1 MSLEFSNSSYDTTTE
16 MQTTTPQRT
25 ETPNTT
31 QTVDT
36 SNINTVDTT
45 QKAKTTLETTDTKE
59 EDKKQK
65 KFDELK
71 KIFPGLE
78 SLFPSKSNEL
88 LSQLKTPEVQ
98 NLLWALDDF
107 AKNFM
112 NDKEVNQ
119 EKLFDTRKLLY
130 PELINTKYDPRNIPT
145 GIKNIIETI
154 KKLQNP
160 KLNNFDRSIL
170 TTWIAWIQ
178 FILKMETF
186 EHSRNVLNE
195 KRINQKIHTLASKLT
210 WKDAW
215 KLTESD
221 LTQINAKKN
230 SVGNLTFEACI
241 DDYLAGKFTVPEG
254 ATIDQ
259 IYEAREQYSIDQ
271 LSNNS
276 PERFHTAILTSSQN
290 NQGIKLDSFKQIKD
304 FADENDIKTANDLAN
319 IKSKE
324 SNGSLNR
331 QELIISALKG
341 SISPQK
347 TNKIL
352 QVIGQVYYNNKSIK
366 VDGIRWK
373 QTNTI
378 AKQLL
383 EDFKDNQK
391 FIDNGVIRK
400 LQQILKTRPKYNT
413 SIIERSLK
421 DRMQASVFDTQKTTA
436 YYKAHPEENP
446 LLKNANNSVK
456 NANSKD
462 NQSQQEQQATTELTK
477 NSFTDI
483 ADSTI
488 DNMIPE
494 DELKKSAWAFVDR
507 LIKQGAIKIE
517 DKQEKNS
524 DSDTDSEEESQTSLS
539 FPTKES
545 AIKAVINWEIS
556 TKKLEALNKARE
568 SSPEKTD
575 LFNKQKEQ
583 LIEALKFSAS
593 QTVIDA
599 GANFLRNMGVQLEWT
614 QKLITVSED
623 VHYYE
628 FTSTDG
634 IKYYYRPDTW
644 NISTPNLSTIDHKQK
659 SLKIWLQ
666 ENYTILHH
674 IPTYAQLTDQAQN
687 LSFLNTQKP
696 KSSADLAKIIKKG
709 MDQNISLSVWDL
721 ETIAVKEVI
730 QKETAKTHI
739 AEDLQSI
746 FGNQYLNNVTETL
759 NPELYKTLQPLLN
772 TLSNPNLTSK
782 ELSTL
787 HKLTNT
793 LSQRAKTP
801 PPQSPNAKFQEF
813 THMNQLALDTP
824 QNLFVLLS
832 NQDELNKLADPNL
845 RKNTNQNPEI
855 AQQKTEFWLSILFKF
870 LEKPIE
876 WKWSEF
882 NILDLQKLDPLIN
895 NLSDPN
901 LLKNG
906 YKNLIENIKNTYRP
920 IIEFQAGIRDRAAAH
935 EALQRAKDLP

>member
-1 MSLEFSNSSYDTTTE
+1 MNPEFSNSYDNSTERKTTTL
-16 MQTTTPQRT
+16 QGT
-25 ETPNTT
+25 ENLGQNATDKSE
-31 QTVDT
+31 QA
-36 SNINTVDTT
+36 
-45 QKAKTTLETTDTKE
+45 KADAE
-59 EDKKQK
+59 KQK
-65 KFDELK
+65 ELK
-71 KIFPGLE
+71 KQQEQEENQKLIDQLNVLKTDFPGLE
-78 SLFPSKSNEL
+78 SLFPSKNNEL
-88 LSQLKTPEVQ
+88 LTQLKTPEVQ
-98 NLLWALDDF
+98 NLLQTLDNF

-119 EKLFDTRKLLY
+119 KKLFDTRKLLY
-130 PELINTKYDPRNIPT
+130 PELINTEYDPRNIPT

-186 EHSRNVLNE
+186 ENSRAILNE
-195 KRINQKIHTLASKLT
+195 NRINQKIHTLASKLT

-221 LTQINAKKN
+221 LTQINAKKK

-241 DDYLAGKFTVPEG
+241 DDYLAEKFTVSEG

-304 FADENDIKTANDLAN
+304 FSDENSIKIANDQAN
-319 IKSKE
+319 LKSKE
-324 SNGSLNR
+324 TNGFLNR

-341 SISPQK
+341 SRSPQE

-456 NANSKD
+456 STGAEYKK
-462 NQSQQEQQATTELTK
+462 SQQERQATVELTK
-477 NSFTDI
+477 GSFNDI
-483 ADSTI
+483 DDSTI

-494 DELKKSAWAFVDR
+494 DELIKSAWAFVDR

-524 DSDTDSEEESQTSLS
+524 DSESNSEEEDQNFLS
-539 FPTKES
+539 FPTKKS
-545 AIKAVINWEIS
+545 AIETVLTWETS

-568 SSPEKTD
+568 SSPEKVQ
-575 LFNKQKEQ
+575 LFSAQKELLTQ
-583 LIEALKFSAS
+583 TLKISAKE
-593 QTVIDA
+593 TVVRA
-599 GANFLRNMGVQLEWT
+599 GTDFLRKMGVQLEGS
-614 QKLITVSED
+614 QKLITLNNW

-628 FTSTDG
+628 FSSTDG

-644 NISTPNLSTIDHKQK
+644 NISTPNLNSIDHNQK
-659 SLKIWLQ
+659 ELKLWFQ
-666 ENYTILHH
+666 GKYTILHH
-674 IPTYAQLTDQAQN
+674 IPSYAQLTEQAQN
-687 LSFLNTQKP
+687 LSFLNTEKP
-696 KSSADLAKIIKKG
+696 KSNEELSKIIKNG
-709 MDQNISLSVWDL
+709 MQSNIDLSVWEL
-721 ETIAVKEVI
+721 ETDAVKEII
-730 QKETAKTHI
+730 QKENTKTKI
-739 AEDLQSI
+739 AQDIINTFNSDQNLNLKQEENPLLYQTLQS
-746 FGNQYLNNVTETL
+746 
-759 NPELYKTLQPLLN
+759 LLN
-772 TLSNPNLTSK
+772 TLNTPRLSTSQVQ
-782 ELSTL
+782 TL
-787 HKLTNT
+787 HKFTKFLKEQFNLSRTNQQKINANPET
-793 LSQRAKTP
+793 MTSLSQIQLKTP
-801 PPQSPNAKFQEF
+801 QELF
-813 THMNQLALDTP
+813 ALI
-824 QNLFVLLS
+824 S
-832 NQDELNKLADPNL
+832 NHLEIQKLKDPTQ
-845 RKNTNQNPEI
+845 RKREE
-855 AQQKTEFWLSILFKF
+855 KSEFWISILLKF
-870 LEKPIE
+870 LEKNIPGE
-876 WKWSEF
+876 SSEF
-882 NILDLQKLDPLIN
+882 NIIDIKKLEPLIN
-895 NLSDPN
+895 NMTDPN
-901 LLKNG
+901 ILKKPE
-906 YKNLIENIKNTYRP
+906 YSKLISSIKNLYPRVIEANARKKE
-920 IIEFQAGIRDRAAAH
+920 EF
-935 EALQRAKDLP
+935 ELNALEQQFSS

>member
-1 MSLEFSNSSYDTTTE
+1 MSLEFSNSYDNTTE
-16 MQTTTPQRT
+16 TKITTPQGT
-25 ETPNTT
+25 EKP
-31 QTVDT
+31 TVNP
-36 SNINTVDTT
+36 SNIDNTVDTAP
-45 QKAKTTLETTDTKE
+45 KAKTTPETTDTKE
-59 EDKKQK
+59 DDKKQK

-107 AKNFM
+107 AKDFM
-112 NDKEVNQ
+112 DDKGINQ
-119 EKLFDTRKLLY
+119 KKLFDTRKLLY
-130 PELINTKYDPRNIPT
+130 PELINTEYDPTNIPT

-160 KLNNFDRSIL
+160 KLSNFDRSIL
-170 TTWIAWIQ
+170 TASIAWIQ
-178 FILKMETF
+178 FITRMATF
-186 EHSRNVLNE
+186 ERSRTILNE
-195 KRINQKIHTLASKLT
+195 NRINEKIHTLASKLT

-254 ATIDQ
+254 TSIDQ
-259 IYEAREQYSIDQ
+259 LYEAREQYSIDQ
-271 LSNNS
+271 LSNKS
-276 PERFHTAILTSSQN
+276 PERFRTALLSSSQN
-290 NQGIKLDSFKQIKD
+290 NQGIKLDSFKQIRD
-304 FADENDIKTANDLAN
+304 FSDENSIQTVNDQANL
-319 IKSKE
+319 KSKE
-324 SNGSLNR
+324 TNGFLNR
-331 QELIISALKG
+331 QELIISAIKG
-341 SISPQK
+341 SRSAEG

-352 QVIGQVYYNNKSIK
+352 QIIGQVYYNNKSIK

-383 EDFKDNQK
+383 EDFKGNQK
-391 FIDNGVIRK
+391 FIDNGIISK

-421 DRMQASVFDTQKTTA
+421 DRMQASVFDTQKTIVYSKKHTQ
-436 YYKAHPEENP
+436 ENP
-446 LLKNANNSVK
+446 LLKNVNNSVK
-456 NANSKD
+456 NTNSEYK
-462 NQSQQEQQATTELTK
+462 QSQQELQATAELTK
-477 NSFTDI
+477 DSFKHID
-483 ADSTI
+483 DSTI

-494 DELKKSAWAFVDR
+494 DELIKSAWAFVDR
-507 LIKQGAIKIE
+507 LIKQDAIKIE
-517 DKQEKNS
+517 DKQGEKTETENN
-524 DSDTDSEEESQTSLS
+524 SEEESQNYLS

-545 AIKAVINWEIS
+545 AIKAVLSWEIS
-556 TKKLEALNKARE
+556 TKELEILNKERE
-568 SSPEKTD
+568 SSPEKAQ
-575 LFNKQKEQ
+575 LFSVQKE
-583 LIEALKFSAS
+583 LLTEALKTSAKE
-593 QTVIDA
+593 TVIDA

-730 QKETAKTHI
+730 LKETAKTQI

-801 PPQSPNAKFQEF
+801 PPQSPNTKFQEF

-824 QNLFVLLS
+824 QNLLVLLS
-832 NQDELNKLADPNL
+832 NQDELNKIADPNL

-876 WKWSEF
+876 WKWAEF

-901 LLKNG
+901 LLKNR

-920 IIEFQAGIRDRAAAH
+920 KIESQSRSKDLTDANN
-935 EALQRAKDLP
+935 ALQATQKLP

>member
-1 MSLEFSNSSYDTTTE
+1 MSLEFSYDTTDP
-16 MQTTTPQRT
+16 QITTPQGT
-25 ETPNTT
+25 EKPTVNPSNID
-31 QTVDT
+31 TVDT
-36 SNINTVDTT
+36 P
-45 QKAKTTLETTDTKE
+45 KAKTAPETTDTKE
-59 EDKKQK
+59 EDENKKLINQLNS
-65 KFDELK
+65 LK
-71 KIFPGLE
+71 TKFPGLE

-88 LSQLKTPEVQ
+88 LSQLKTSEAQ

-112 NDKEVNQ
+112 DDKGINQ

-130 PELINTKYDPRNIPT
+130 PELINTEYDPMDIPT

-154 KKLQNP
+154 KKLQNS
-160 KLNNFDRSIL
+160 KLSNFDRSIL

-178 FILKMETF
+178 VILKMKTF
-186 EHSRNVLNE
+186 EHSRTVLNE
-195 KRINQKIHTLASKLT
+195 NRINQKIHTLASKLT
-210 WKDAW
+210 WKDTW

-241 DDYLAGKFTVPEG
+241 DDYLAGKLTVPEG

-276 PERFHTAILTSSQN
+276 RERFHTAILSSSQN
-290 NQGIKLDSFKQIKD
+290 NQGIKLNSFNQITD
-304 FADENDIKTANDLAN
+304 FADENNIEKVNDKTNL
-319 IKSKE
+319 KSKE
-324 SNGSLNR
+324 TNGFLNR

-383 EDFKDNQK
+383 EDFKNNQK
-391 FIDNGVIRK
+391 FIDNGIINK
-400 LQQILKTRPKYNT
+400 LQQILKTRQKYNT

-421 DRMQASVFDTQKTTA
+421 DRMQASVFDTQKTIV
-436 YYKAHPEENP
+436 YSKKHPQENP
-446 LLKNANNSVK
+446 LLKNVNNSVK
-456 NANSKD
+456 NTNSEYK
-462 NQSQQEQQATTELTK
+462 QSQQELQATAELTK
-477 NSFTDI
+477 DSFKHID
-483 ADSTI
+483 DSTI

-494 DELKKSAWAFVDR
+494 DELIKSAWAFVDR
-507 LIKQGAIKIE
+507 LIKQDAIKIE
-517 DKQEKNS
+517 DKQGEKTETENNS
-524 DSDTDSEEESQTSLS
+524 EAETQNYLS

-545 AIKAVINWEIS
+545 AIKAVLSWEIS
-556 TKKLEALNKARE
+556 TKELEILNKERE
-568 SSPEKTD
+568 KSPEKAQ
-575 LFNKQKEQ
+575 LFNSQKE
-583 LIEALKFSAS
+583 LLTEALKTSAKE
-593 QTVIDA
+593 TVVRA
-599 GANFLRNMGVQLEWT
+599 GADFLRNMGVQLEWT
-614 QKLITVSED
+614 QKLITVNEE

-659 SLKIWLQ
+659 NLKIWLQ
-666 ENYTILHH
+666 ESYTILHH

-696 KSSADLAKIIKKG
+696 ESSADLANLIKKG

-730 QKETAKTHI
+730 QKETTKTQI

-746 FGNQYLNNVTETL
+746 FGNQYLNNITETL

-772 TLSNPNLTSK
+772 TISNPNLTSR
-782 ELSTL
+782 ELSPL
-787 HKLTNT
+787 RKLTNT

-824 QNLFVLLS
+824 QNLLVLLS

-845 RKNTNQNPEI
+845 RKNHNQNPEI

-920 IIEFQAGIRDRAAAH
+920 KIESQARARDLTDAH
-935 EALQRAKDLP
+935 NALQATQKLP

>member
-1 MSLEFSNSSYDTTTE
+1 MNPEFSKSYDNTTETKTTTL
-16 MQTTTPQRT
+16 QGT
-25 ETPNTT
+25 ENLGQNATDKSE
-31 QTVDT
+31 Q
-36 SNINTVDTT
+36 
-45 QKAKTTLETTDTKE
+45 AKTDTE
-59 EDKKQK
+59 KQK
-65 KFDELK
+65 ELK
-71 KIFPGLE
+71 KQQEQEENQKLIDQLNILKTDFPGLE
-78 SLFPSKSNEL
+78 SLFPSKNNEL
-88 LSQLKTPEVQ
+88 LTQLKTPEVQ
-98 NLLWALDDF
+98 NLLQTLDNF

-119 EKLFDTRKLLY
+119 KKLFDTRKLLY
-130 PELINTKYDPRNIPT
+130 PELINTEYDPRNIPT

-221 LTQINAKKN
+221 LAKINAQKN

-259 IYEAREQYSIDQ
+259 IYKAREQSSIDQ

-276 PERFHTAILTSSQN
+276 PERFRTALLSSSQN

-304 FADENDIKTANDLAN
+304 FSDENSIKEANDQAN
-319 IKSKE
+319 LKSKE
-324 SNGSLNR
+324 SNGFLNR

-341 SISPQK
+341 SRSPQE

-456 NANSKD
+456 STGAEYKK
-462 NQSQQEQQATTELTK
+462 SQQERQATVELTK
-477 NSFTDI
+477 GSFNDI
-483 ADSTI
+483 DDSTI

-494 DELKKSAWAFVDR
+494 DKLKTSAWAFVDR
-507 LIKQGAIKIE
+507 LIKQGAIKITE
-517 DKQEKNS
+517 NN
-524 DSDTDSEEESQTSLS
+524 SEEESQNYLS
-539 FPTKES
+539 FPTKKS
-545 AIKAVINWEIS
+545 AIKTVLSWEIS
-556 TKKLEALNKARE
+556 TKELETLNKARE
-568 SSPEKTD
+568 SSPEKVQ
-575 LFNKQKEQ
+575 LFSAQKELLTQ
-583 LIEALKFSAS
+583 TLKISAKE
-593 QTVIDA
+593 TVVRA
-599 GANFLRNMGVQLEWT
+599 GTDFLRKMGVQLEGS
-614 QKLITVSED
+614 QKLITLNNW

-628 FTSTDG
+628 FSSTDG

-644 NISTPNLSTIDHKQK
+644 NISTPNLNSIDHNQK
-659 SLKIWLQ
+659 ELKLWFQ
-666 ENYTILHH
+666 GKYTILHH
-674 IPTYAQLTDQAQN
+674 IPSYAQLTEQAQN
-687 LSFLNTQKP
+687 LSFLNTEKP
-696 KSSADLAKIIKKG
+696 KSNEELSKIIKNG
-709 MDQNISLSVWDL
+709 MQSNIDLSVWEL
-721 ETIAVKEVI
+721 ETDAVKEII
-730 QKETAKTHI
+730 QKENTKTKI
-739 AEDLQSI
+739 AQDIINTFNSDQNLNLKQEENPLLYQTLQS
-746 FGNQYLNNVTETL
+746 
-759 NPELYKTLQPLLN
+759 LLN
-772 TLSNPNLTSK
+772 TLNTPR
-782 ELSTL
+782 LSTSQL
-787 HKLTNT
+787 QTLQKFSKILKEQFNLSRTNQQKINANPET
-793 LSQRAKTP
+793 MTSLSQIQLKTP
-801 PPQSPNAKFQEF
+801 QELF
-813 THMNQLALDTP
+813 ALI
-824 QNLFVLLS
+824 S
-832 NQDELNKLADPNL
+832 NHLEIQKLKDPTQ
-845 RKNTNQNPEI
+845 RKREE
-855 AQQKTEFWLSILFKF
+855 KSEFWISILLKF
-870 LEKPIE
+870 LEKNIPGE
-876 WKWSEF
+876 LSEF
-882 NILDLQKLDPLIN
+882 NIIDLKKLEPLIN
-895 NLSDPN
+895 NLTDPN
-901 LLKNG
+901 ILKKPEYNNLISSI
-906 YKNLIENIKNTYRP
+906 KNLYSKEIEKQESEVNK
-920 IIEFQAGIRDRAAAH
+920 IRTD
-935 EALQRAKDLP
+935 EILNEIDNS

>member
-1 MSLEFSNSSYDTTTE
+1 MSLEFSYDTTDP
-16 MQTTTPQRT
+16 QITTPQGT
-25 ETPNTT
+25 EKPTVNPSNID
-31 QTVDT
+31 TVDT
-36 SNINTVDTT
+36 P
-45 QKAKTTLETTDTKE
+45 KAKTAPETTDTKE
-59 EDKKQK
+59 EDKNQK
-65 KFDELK
+65 LLNSLK
-71 KIFPGLE
+71 TKFPGLE
-78 SLFPSKSNEL
+78 YLFPSKSSEL
-88 LSQLKTPEVQ
+88 LSQLKTQKVQ
-98 NLLWALDDF
+98 DLLQTLDDF

-112 NDKEVNQ
+112 DDKGINQ

-130 PELINTKYDPRNIPT
+130 PELVNTEYDPMDIPT
-145 GIKNIIETI
+145 GIENIIETI

-160 KLNNFDRSIL
+160 KLSNFDRSIL

-178 FILKMETF
+178 FITRMATF
-186 EHSRNVLNE
+186 ERSRTILNE

-276 PERFHTAILTSSQN
+276 RERFHTAILSSSQN
-290 NQGIKLDSFKQIKD
+290 NQGIKLNSFNQITD
-304 FADENDIKTANDLAN
+304 FADENNIEKVNDKTNL
-319 IKSKE
+319 KSKE
-324 SNGSLNR
+324 TNGFLNR

-383 EDFKDNQK
+383 EDFKNNQK
-391 FIDNGVIRK
+391 FIDNGIINK
-400 LQQILKTRPKYNT
+400 LQQILKTRQKYNT

-421 DRMQASVFDTQKTTA
+421 DRMQASVFDTQKTIVYSKKHTQ
-436 YYKAHPEENP
+436 ENP
-446 LLKNANNSVK
+446 LLKNANNPVK
-456 NANSKD
+456 NTNSEYK
-462 NQSQQEQQATTELTK
+462 QSQQELQATAELTK
-477 NSFTDI
+477 DSFKHI
-483 ADSTI
+483 GDSTI

-494 DELKKSAWAFVDR
+494 DELIKSAWAFVDR
-507 LIKQGAIKIE
+507 LIKQDAIKIE
-517 DKQEKNS
+517 DKQGEKTETENNS
-524 DSDTDSEEESQTSLS
+524 EAETQNYLS

-545 AIKAVINWEIS
+545 AIKAVLSWEIS
-556 TKKLEALNKARE
+556 TKELEILNKERE
-568 SSPEKTD
+568 KSPEKAQ
-575 LFNKQKEQ
+575 LFNSQKE
-583 LIEALKFSAS
+583 LLTEALKTSAKE
-593 QTVIDA
+593 TVVRA
-599 GANFLRNMGVQLEWT
+599 GADFLRNMGVQLEWT
-614 QKLITVSED
+614 QKLITVNEE

-659 SLKIWLQ
+659 NLKIWLQ
-666 ENYTILHH
+666 ESYTILHH

-696 KSSADLAKIIKKG
+696 ESSADLANIIKKG
-709 MDQNISLSVWDL
+709 IEQNISLSVWDL

-730 QKETAKTHI
+730 QKETAKTQI

-787 HKLTNT
+787 RKLTNT

-824 QNLFVLLS
+824 QNLLVLLS

-845 RKNTNQNPEI
+845 RKSTNQNPEI
-855 AQQKTEFWLSILFKF
+855 APQKTEFWLSILFKF

-920 IIEFQAGIRDRAAAH
+920 KIESQARARDLTDAH
-935 EALQRAKDLP
+935 NALQATQKLP

>member
-1 MSLEFSNSSYDTTTE
+1 MSLEFSNSSYDTTET
-16 MQTTTPQRT
+16 QITTQITTPQGT
-25 ETPNTT
+25 EKPTVNPSNID
-31 QTVDT
+31 TVDT
-36 SNINTVDTT
+36 P
-45 QKAKTTLETTDTKE
+45 KAKTAPETTDTKE
-59 EDKKQK
+59 EDKNQK
-65 KFDELK
+65 LINQLNTLK
-71 KIFPGLE
+71 TKFPGLE

-88 LSQLKTPEVQ
+88 LSQLKTPEAQ

-119 EKLFDTRKLLY
+119 KKLFDTRKLLY
-130 PELINTKYDPRNIPT
+130 PELVNTKFDPTNIPT

-772 TLSNPNLTSK
+772 TLSNPNFTSK

-801 PPQSPNAKFQEF
+801 PPQSPNVKFQEF

-824 QNLFVLLS
+824 QNLLVLLS

-876 WKWSEF
+876 WKWAEF

-901 LLKNG
+901 LLKNR

-920 IIEFQAGIRDRAAAH
+920 KIEAKARFNDLNAAKQALD
-935 EALQRAKDLP
+935 QAKQI

>member
-1 MSLEFSNSSYDTTTE
+1 MSLEFSNSSYDNSTE
-16 MQTTTPQRT
+16 RKPTPQGT
-25 ETPNTT
+25 EHPNTT

-36 SNINTVDTT
+36 LTSAVDTT
-45 QKAKTTLETTDTKE
+45 QTVDSAPNTTDTKE

-71 KIFPGLE
+71 KKFPGLE
-78 SLFPSKSNEL
+78 SLFPSKNNEL
-88 LSQLKTPEVQ
+88 LTQLKTPEVQ
-98 NLLWALDDF
+98 NLLQTLDNF

-119 EKLFDTRKLLY
+119 KKLFDTRKLLY
-130 PELINTKYDPRNIPT
+130 PELINTEYDPRNIPT

-221 LTQINAKKN
+221 LTQINAKKK

-259 IYEAREQYSIDQ
+259 IYKAREQSSIDQ

-276 PERFHTAILTSSQN
+276 PERFRTALLSSSQN

-304 FADENDIKTANDLAN
+304 FSDENSIKEANDQAN
-319 IKSKE
+319 LKSKE
-324 SNGSLNR
+324 SNGFLNR

-341 SISPQK
+341 SRSPQE

-456 NANSKD
+456 STGAEYKK
-462 NQSQQEQQATTELTK
+462 SQQERQATVELTK
-477 NSFTDI
+477 GSFNDI
-483 ADSTI
+483 DDSTI

-494 DELKKSAWAFVDR
+494 DKLKTSAWAFVDR
-507 LIKQGAIKIE
+507 LIKQGAIKITE
-517 DKQEKNS
+517 NN
-524 DSDTDSEEESQTSLS
+524 SEEESQNYLS
-539 FPTKES
+539 FPTKKS
-545 AIKAVINWEIS
+545 AIKTVLSWETS

-568 SSPEKTD
+568 SSPEKVQ
-575 LFNKQKEQ
+575 LFSAQKELLTQ
-583 LIEALKFSAS
+583 TLKISAKE
-593 QTVIDA
+593 TVVRA
-599 GANFLRNMGVQLEWT
+599 GTDFLRKMGVQLEGS
-614 QKLITVSED
+614 QKLITLNNW

-628 FTSTDG
+628 FSSTDG

-644 NISTPNLSTIDHKQK
+644 NISTPNLNSIDHNQK
-659 SLKIWLQ
+659 ELKLWFQ
-666 ENYTILHH
+666 GKYTILHH
-674 IPTYAQLTDQAQN
+674 IPSYAQLTEQAQN
-687 LSFLNTQKP
+687 LSFLNTEKP
-696 KSSADLAKIIKKG
+696 KSNEELSKIIKNG
-709 MDQNISLSVWDL
+709 MQSNIDLSVWEL
-721 ETIAVKEVI
+721 ETDAVKEII
-730 QKETAKTHI
+730 QKENTKTKI
-739 AEDLQSI
+739 AQDIINTFNSDQNLNLKQEENPLLYQTLQS
-746 FGNQYLNNVTETL
+746 
-759 NPELYKTLQPLLN
+759 LLN
-772 TLSNPNLTSK
+772 TLNTPR
-782 ELSTL
+782 LSASQLQTL
-787 HKLTNT
+787 HKFTKILKEQFNLSRTNQQKINANPET
-793 LSQRAKTP
+793 MTSLSQIQLKTP
-801 PPQSPNAKFQEF
+801 QELF
-813 THMNQLALDTP
+813 ALI
-824 QNLFVLLS
+824 S
-832 NQDELNKLADPNL
+832 NHLEIQKLKDPTQ
-845 RKNTNQNPEI
+845 RKREE
-855 AQQKTEFWLSILFKF
+855 KSDFWISILLKF
-870 LEKPIE
+870 LEKNIPGE
-876 WKWSEF
+876 SSEF
-882 NILDLQKLDPLIN
+882 NIIDIKKLEPLIN
-895 NLSDPN
+895 NLTDPN
-901 LLKNG
+901 ILKKPE
-906 YKNLIENIKNTYRP
+906 YSKLISSIKNLYPRVIEANARKKE
-920 IIEFQAGIRDRAAAH
+920 EF
-935 EALQRAKDLP
+935 ELNALEQQFSS

>member
-1 MSLEFSNSSYDTTTE
+1 MSLESSYDTTDP
-16 MQTTTPQRT
+16 QITTPQGTKNLDTTVDSTISTADT
-25 ETPNTT
+25 EKFEKT
-31 QTVDT
+31 QTEAEAE
-36 SNINTVDTT
+36 
-45 QKAKTTLETTDTKE
+45 KARARAEAE
-59 EDKKQK
+59 KQK

-71 KIFPGLE
+71 TIFPALTNTPNLKNNE
-78 SLFPSKSNEL
+78 SIITTLKQFSDSFITKDSKSWKLLMKDKDLFDIRKLKKDPNAIYDNEKKDPNFEARKHNIQIL
-88 LSQLKTPEVQ
+88 LSKQKSPNQIQL
-98 NLLWALDDF
+98 A
-107 AKNFM
+107 
-112 NDKEVNQ
+112 
-119 EKLFDTRKLLY
+119 
-130 PELINTKYDPRNIPT
+130 
-145 GIKNIIETI
+145 IKNI
-154 KKLQNP
+154 QNFMRNSHYEHLRAS
-160 KLNNFDRSIL
+160 LNEQR
-170 TTWIAWIQ
+170 IAP
-178 FILKMETF
+178 KMERLKNLIGADQMKTA
-186 EHSRNVLNE
+186 R
-195 KRINQKIHTLASKLT
+195 KI
-210 WKDAW
+210 
-215 KLTESD
+215 SD
-221 LTQINAKKN
+221 QY
-230 SVGNLTFEACI
+230 GNLTFEVFL
-241 DDYLAGKFTVPEG
+241 DDYLSKNFTLPW
-254 ATIDQ
+254 TKDIRQ
-259 IYEAREQYSIDQ
+259 IYSTWEFYYITK
-271 LSNNS
+271 LSNRT
-276 PERFHTAILTSSQN
+276 PERYKYALQTTTEN
-290 NQGIKLDSFKQIKD
+290 NQRFKNEALSQTRNPNNTN
-304 FADENDIKTANDLAN
+304 EV
-319 IKSKE
+319 KSKNE
-324 SNGSLNR
+324 ISIRKAKEANGLLNR
-331 QELIISALKG
+331 QELIISALKTT
-341 SISPQK
+341 K
-347 TNKIL
+347 DNKDLIKKI
-352 QVIGQVYYNNKSIK
+352 QVIGQVYYNNNQISI
-366 VDGIRWK
+366 DGVRWV
-373 QTNTI
+373 QTQAI
-378 AKQLL
+378 AEKLVNEFKNNEKFNAHWIIKNL
-383 EDFKDNQK
+383 EGLIKRQK
-391 FIDNGVIRK
+391 
-400 LQQILKTRPKYNT
+400 KYNT
-413 SIIERSLK
+413 KAFKEGLSRNQK
-421 DRMQASVFDTQKTTA
+421 YTAFDTSTTDASRKFNPENNILLEGQRKT
-436 YYKAHPEENP
+436 E
-446 LLKNANNSVK
+446 
-456 NANSKD
+456 
-462 NQSQQEQQATTELTK
+462 ELTK
-477 NSFTDI
+477 DEKDNTQALTQRSFENLDN
-483 ADSTI
+483 ATI
-488 DNMIPE
+488 SNMIPKE
-494 DELKKSAWAFVDR
+494 EEEKAAGAFIDR
-507 LIKQGAIKIE
+507 LIKEGLISIK
-517 DKQEKNS
+517 DQKDQNS
-524 DSDTDSEEESQTSLS
+524 NSDTDSKEESQTSLS
-539 FPTKES
+539 FSSKRE
-545 AIKAVINWEIS
+545 AIKVVLSWEIS
-556 TKKLEALNKARE
+556 TEKLKDLNQARE
-568 SSPEKTD
+568 SSPEKTE

-623 VHYYE
+623 IHYYE

-801 PPQSPNAKFQEF
+801 PPQSPNVKFQEF

-824 QNLFVLLS
+824 QNLLVLLS

-876 WKWSEF
+876 WKWAEF

-920 IIEFQAGIRDRAAAH
+920 KIEAKVRFNDLNAAKQALDQATQI
-935 EALQRAKDLP
+935 

>member
-1 MSLEFSNSSYDTTTE
+1 MNPEFSKSYDNTTETKTTTL
-16 MQTTTPQRT
+16 QGT
-25 ETPNTT
+25 ENLGQNATDKSE
-31 QTVDT
+31 Q
-36 SNINTVDTT
+36 
-45 QKAKTTLETTDTKE
+45 AKTDTE
-59 EDKKQK
+59 KQK
-65 KFDELK
+65 ELK
-71 KIFPGLE
+71 KQQEQEENQKLIDQLNILKTDFPGLE
-78 SLFPSKSNEL
+78 SLFPSKNNEL
-88 LSQLKTPEVQ
+88 LTQLKTPEVQ
-98 NLLWALDDF
+98 NLLQTLDNF

-119 EKLFDTRKLLY
+119 KKLFDTRKLLY
-130 PELINTKYDPRNIPT
+130 PELINTEYDPRNIPT

-221 LTQINAKKN
+221 LAKINAQKN

-259 IYEAREQYSIDQ
+259 IYKAREQSSIDQ

-276 PERFHTAILTSSQN
+276 PERFRTALLSSSQN

-304 FADENDIKTANDLAN
+304 FSDENSIKEANDQAN
-319 IKSKE
+319 LKSKE
-324 SNGSLNR
+324 SNGFLNR

-341 SISPQK
+341 SRSPQE

-456 NANSKD
+456 STGAEYKK
-462 NQSQQEQQATTELTK
+462 SQQERQATVELTK
-477 NSFTDI
+477 GSFNDI
-483 ADSTI
+483 DDSTI

-494 DELKKSAWAFVDR
+494 DKLKTSAWAFVDR
-507 LIKQGAIKIE
+507 LIKQGAIKITE
-517 DKQEKNS
+517 NN
-524 DSDTDSEEESQTSLS
+524 SEEESQNYLS
-539 FPTKES
+539 FPTKKS
-545 AIKAVINWEIS
+545 AIKTVLSWETS

-568 SSPEKTD
+568 SSPEKVQ
-575 LFNKQKEQ
+575 LFSAQKELLTQ
-583 LIEALKFSAS
+583 TLKISAKE
-593 QTVIDA
+593 TVVRA
-599 GANFLRNMGVQLEWT
+599 GTDFLRKMGVQLEGS
-614 QKLITVSED
+614 QKLITLNNW

-628 FTSTDG
+628 FSSTDG

-644 NISTPNLSTIDHKQK
+644 NISTPNLNSIDHNQK
-659 SLKIWLQ
+659 ELKLWFQ
-666 ENYTILHH
+666 GKYTILHH
-674 IPTYAQLTDQAQN
+674 IPSYAQLTEQAQN
-687 LSFLNTQKP
+687 LSFLNTEKP
-696 KSSADLAKIIKKG
+696 KSNEELSKIIKNG
-709 MDQNISLSVWDL
+709 MQSNIDLSVWEL
-721 ETIAVKEVI
+721 ETDAVKEII
-730 QKETAKTHI
+730 QKENTKTKI
-739 AEDLQSI
+739 AQDIINTFNSDQNLNLKQEENPLLYQTLQS
-746 FGNQYLNNVTETL
+746 
-759 NPELYKTLQPLLN
+759 LLN
-772 TLSNPNLTSK
+772 TLNTPR
-782 ELSTL
+782 LSTSQL
-787 HKLTNT
+787 QTLQKFSKILKEQFNLSRTNQQKINANPET
-793 LSQRAKTP
+793 MTSLSQIQLKTP
-801 PPQSPNAKFQEF
+801 QELF
-813 THMNQLALDTP
+813 ALI
-824 QNLFVLLS
+824 S
-832 NQDELNKLADPNL
+832 NHLEIQKLKDPTQ
-845 RKNTNQNPEI
+845 RKREE
-855 AQQKTEFWLSILFKF
+855 KSEFWISILLKF
-870 LEKPIE
+870 LEKNIPGE
-876 WKWSEF
+876 SSEF
-882 NILDLQKLDPLIN
+882 NIIDLKKLEPLIN
-895 NLSDPN
+895 NMTDPN
-901 LLKNG
+901 ILKKPEYNNLISSI
-906 YKNLIENIKNTYRP
+906 KNLYPKKIEEQRRKLDERDAKGILEKIKNS
-920 IIEFQAGIRDRAAAH
+920 
-935 EALQRAKDLP
+935 

>member
-1 MSLEFSNSSYDTTTE
+1 MNPEFSNSYDNSTERKTTTL
-16 MQTTTPQRT
+16 QGT
-25 ETPNTT
+25 ENLGQNATDKSE
-31 QTVDT
+31 QA
-36 SNINTVDTT
+36 
-45 QKAKTTLETTDTKE
+45 KADAE
-59 EDKKQK
+59 KQK
-65 KFDELK
+65 ELK
-71 KIFPGLE
+71 KQQEQEENQKLIDQLNVLKTDFPGLE
-78 SLFPSKSNEL
+78 SLFPSKNNEL
-88 LSQLKTPEVQ
+88 LTQLKTPEVQ
-98 NLLWALDDF
+98 NLLQTLDNF

-119 EKLFDTRKLLY
+119 KKLFDTRKLLY
-130 PELINTKYDPRNIPT
+130 PELINTEYDPRNIPT

-186 EHSRNVLNE
+186 ENSRAILNE
-195 KRINQKIHTLASKLT
+195 NRINQKIHTLASKLT

-221 LTQINAKKN
+221 LTQINAKKK

-241 DDYLAGKFTVPEG
+241 DDYLAEKFTVSEG

-304 FADENDIKTANDLAN
+304 FSDENSIKIANDQAN
-319 IKSKE
+319 LKSKE
-324 SNGSLNR
+324 TNGFLNR

-341 SISPQK
+341 SRSPQE

-456 NANSKD
+456 STGAEYKK
-462 NQSQQEQQATTELTK
+462 SQQERQATVELTK
-477 NSFTDI
+477 GSFNDI
-483 ADSTI
+483 DDSTI

-494 DELKKSAWAFVDR
+494 DELIKSAWAFVDR

-524 DSDTDSEEESQTSLS
+524 DSESNSEEEDQNFLS
-539 FPTKES
+539 FPTKKS
-545 AIKAVINWEIS
+545 AIETVLIWETS

-568 SSPEKTD
+568 SSPEKVQ
-575 LFNKQKEQ
+575 LFSAQKELLTQ
-583 LIEALKFSAS
+583 TLKISAKE
-593 QTVIDA
+593 TVVRA
-599 GANFLRNMGVQLEWT
+599 GTDFLRKMGVQLEGS
-614 QKLITVSED
+614 QKLITLNNW

-628 FTSTDG
+628 FSSTDG

-644 NISTPNLSTIDHKQK
+644 NISTPNLNSIDHNQK
-659 SLKIWLQ
+659 ELKLWFQ
-666 ENYTILHH
+666 GKYTILHH
-674 IPTYAQLTDQAQN
+674 IPSYAQLTEQAQN
-687 LSFLNTQKP
+687 LSFLNTEKP
-696 KSSADLAKIIKKG
+696 KSNEELSKIIKNG
-709 MDQNISLSVWDL
+709 MQSNIDLSVWEL
-721 ETIAVKEVI
+721 ETDAVKEII
-730 QKETAKTHI
+730 QKENTKTKI
-739 AEDLQSI
+739 AQDIINTFNSDQNLNLKQEENPLLYQTLQS
-746 FGNQYLNNVTETL
+746 
-759 NPELYKTLQPLLN
+759 LLN
-772 TLSNPNLTSK
+772 TLNTPRLSTSQVQ
-782 ELSTL
+782 TL
-787 HKLTNT
+787 HKFTKFLKEQFNLSRTNQQKINANPET
-793 LSQRAKTP
+793 MTSLSQIQLKTP
-801 PPQSPNAKFQEF
+801 QELF
-813 THMNQLALDTP
+813 ALI
-824 QNLFVLLS
+824 S
-832 NQDELNKLADPNL
+832 NHLEIQKLKDPTQ
-845 RKNTNQNPEI
+845 RKREE
-855 AQQKTEFWLSILFKF
+855 KSEFWISILLKF
-870 LEKPIE
+870 LEKNIPGE
-876 WKWSEF
+876 SSEF
-882 NILDLQKLDPLIN
+882 NIIDIKKLEPLIN
-895 NLSDPN
+895 NMTDPN
-901 LLKNG
+901 ILKKPE
-906 YKNLIENIKNTYRP
+906 YSKLISSIKNLYPRVIEANARKKE
-920 IIEFQAGIRDRAAAH
+920 EF
-935 EALQRAKDLP
+935 ELNALEQQFSS

>member
-1 MSLEFSNSSYDTTTE
+1 MSLEFSNSYDNTTE
-16 MQTTTPQRT
+16 TKITTPQGT
-25 ETPNTT
+25 EKP
-31 QTVDT
+31 TVNP
-36 SNINTVDTT
+36 SNIDNTVDTAP
-45 QKAKTTLETTDTKE
+45 KAKTTPETTDTKE
-59 EDKKQK
+59 DDKKQK

-112 NDKEVNQ
+112 DDKGINQ
-119 EKLFDTRKLLY
+119 KKLFDTRKLLY
-130 PELINTKYDPRNIPT
+130 PELINTEYDPTNIPT

-160 KLNNFDRSIL
+160 KLSNFDRSIL
-170 TTWIAWIQ
+170 TASIAWIQ
-178 FILKMETF
+178 FITRMATF
-186 EHSRNVLNE
+186 ERSRTILNE
-195 KRINQKIHTLASKLT
+195 NRINEKIHTLASKLT

-254 ATIDQ
+254 TSIDQ
-259 IYEAREQYSIDQ
+259 LYEAREQYSIDQ
-271 LSNNS
+271 LSNKS
-276 PERFHTAILTSSQN
+276 PERFRTALLSSSQN
-290 NQGIKLDSFKQIKD
+290 NQGIKLDSFKQIRD
-304 FADENDIKTANDLAN
+304 FSDENSIQTVNDQANL
-319 IKSKE
+319 KSKE
-324 SNGSLNR
+324 TNGFLNR
-331 QELIISALKG
+331 QELIISAIKG
-341 SISPQK
+341 SRSAEG

-352 QVIGQVYYNNKSIK
+352 QIIGQVYYNNKSIK

-383 EDFKDNQK
+383 EDFKGNQK
-391 FIDNGVIRK
+391 FIDNGIISK

-421 DRMQASVFDTQKTTA
+421 DRMQASVFDTQKTIVYSKKHTQ
-436 YYKAHPEENP
+436 ENP
-446 LLKNANNSVK
+446 LLKNVNNSVK
-456 NANSKD
+456 NTNSEYK
-462 NQSQQEQQATTELTK
+462 QSQQELQATAELTK
-477 NSFTDI
+477 DSFKHID
-483 ADSTI
+483 DSTI

-494 DELKKSAWAFVDR
+494 DELIKSAWAFVDR
-507 LIKQGAIKIE
+507 LIKQDAIKIE
-517 DKQEKNS
+517 DKQGEKTETENN
-524 DSDTDSEEESQTSLS
+524 SEEESQNYLS

-545 AIKAVINWEIS
+545 AIKAVLSWEIS
-556 TKKLEALNKARE
+556 TKELEILNKERE
-568 SSPEKTD
+568 SSPEKAQ
-575 LFNKQKEQ
+575 LFSVQKE
-583 LIEALKFSAS
+583 LLTEALKTSAKE
-593 QTVIDA
+593 TVIDA

-730 QKETAKTHI
+730 LKETAKTQI

-801 PPQSPNAKFQEF
+801 PPQSPNTKFQEF

-824 QNLFVLLS
+824 QNLLVLLS
-832 NQDELNKLADPNL
+832 NQDELNKIADPNL

-882 NILDLQKLDPLIN
+882 NILNLQKLDPLIN

-901 LLKNG
+901 LLKNR
-906 YKNLIENIKNTYRP
+906 YKNLIENIKNIYRP
-920 IIEFQAGIRDRAAAH
+920 KIESQSRSKDLTDANN
-935 EALQRAKDLP
+935 ALQATQKLP

>member
-1 MSLEFSNSSYDTTTE
+1 MNPEFSNSYDNSTERKTTTL
-16 MQTTTPQRT
+16 QGT
-25 ETPNTT
+25 ENLGQNATDKSE
-31 QTVDT
+31 QA
-36 SNINTVDTT
+36 
-45 QKAKTTLETTDTKE
+45 KADAE
-59 EDKKQK
+59 KQK
-65 KFDELK
+65 ELK
-71 KIFPGLE
+71 KQQEQEENQKLIDQLNVLKTDFPGLE
-78 SLFPSKSNEL
+78 SLFPSKNNEL
-88 LSQLKTPEVQ
+88 LTQLKTPEVQ
-98 NLLWALDDF
+98 NLLQTLDNF

-119 EKLFDTRKLLY
+119 KKLFDTRKLLY
-130 PELINTKYDPRNIPT
+130 PELINTEYDPRNIPT

-186 EHSRNVLNE
+186 ENSRAILNE
-195 KRINQKIHTLASKLT
+195 NRINQKIHTLASKLT

-221 LTQINAKKN
+221 LTQINAKKK

-241 DDYLAGKFTVPEG
+241 DDYLAEKFTVSEG

-304 FADENDIKTANDLAN
+304 FSDENSIKIANDQAN
-319 IKSKE
+319 LKSKE
-324 SNGSLNR
+324 TNGFLNR

-341 SISPQK
+341 SRSPQE

-456 NANSKD
+456 STGAEYKK
-462 NQSQQEQQATTELTK
+462 SQQERQATVELTK
-477 NSFTDI
+477 GSFNDI
-483 ADSTI
+483 DDSTI

-494 DELKKSAWAFVDR
+494 DELIKSAWAFVDR

-524 DSDTDSEEESQTSLS
+524 DSESNSEEEDQNFLS
-539 FPTKES
+539 FPTKKS
-545 AIKAVINWEIS
+545 AIETVLIWETS

-568 SSPEKTD
+568 SSPEKVQ
-575 LFNKQKEQ
+575 LFSAQKELLTQ
-583 LIEALKFSAS
+583 TLKISAKE
-593 QTVIDA
+593 TVVRA
-599 GANFLRNMGVQLEWT
+599 GTDFLRKMGVQLEGS
-614 QKLITVSED
+614 QKLITLNNW

-628 FTSTDG
+628 FSSTDG

-644 NISTPNLSTIDHKQK
+644 NISTPNLNSIDHNQK
-659 SLKIWLQ
+659 ELKLWFQ
-666 ENYTILHH
+666 GKYTILHH
-674 IPTYAQLTDQAQN
+674 IPSYAQLTEQAQN
-687 LSFLNTQKP
+687 LSFLNTEKP
-696 KSSADLAKIIKKG
+696 RSNEELSKIIKNG
-709 MDQNISLSVWDL
+709 MQSNIDLSVWEL
-721 ETIAVKEVI
+721 ETDAVKEII
-730 QKETAKTHI
+730 QKENTKTKI
-739 AEDLQSI
+739 AQDIINTFNSDQNLNLKQEENPLLYQTLQS
-746 FGNQYLNNVTETL
+746 
-759 NPELYKTLQPLLN
+759 LLN
-772 TLSNPNLTSK
+772 TLNTPRLSTSQVQ
-782 ELSTL
+782 TL
-787 HKLTNT
+787 HKFTKFLKEQFNLSRTNQQKINANPET
-793 LSQRAKTP
+793 MTSLSQIQLKTP
-801 PPQSPNAKFQEF
+801 QELF
-813 THMNQLALDTP
+813 ALI
-824 QNLFVLLS
+824 S
-832 NQDELNKLADPNL
+832 NHLEIQKLKDPTQ
-845 RKNTNQNPEI
+845 RKREE
-855 AQQKTEFWLSILFKF
+855 KSEFWISILLKF
-870 LEKPIE
+870 LEKNIPGE
-876 WKWSEF
+876 SSEF
-882 NILDLQKLDPLIN
+882 NIIDIKKLEPLIN
-895 NLSDPN
+895 NMTDPN
-901 LLKNG
+901 ILKKPE
-906 YKNLIENIKNTYRP
+906 YSKLISSIKNLYPRVIEANARKKE
-920 IIEFQAGIRDRAAAH
+920 EF
-935 EALQRAKDLP
+935 ELNALEQQFSS